1 MSLKVRIYLDKKLDP
16 DSNLILE
23 REDVHYLINVMRLGE
38 GDNLFVFNSKD
49 GEFKAEIISFD
60 KKNIKTKLISKI
72 ENIHKPSKISLI
84 FSLIKSSKL
93 DYLIQK
99 CTEIGVN
106 SFMPTISEK
115 SIVKNFNIKRAK
127 KIIKEACEQSN
138 QLYLPDIYEV
148 KKLEKKLKSIN
159 KNSIIFFADINS
171 SNKKISEEVKNS
183 KNHEFYLLIGP
194 EGDFSLKERDL
205 LNSMKNCIPFSLG
218 QNILRS
224 ETAAVVG
231 LTLLNSEIN

>member
-1 MSLKVRIYLDKKLDP
+1 MSLKVRIYLDKKLDL

-23 REDVHYLINVMRLGE
+23 REDAHYLINVMRLGE
-38 GDNLFVFNSKD
+38 GDNLFIFNSRD

-60 KKNIKTKLISKI
+60 KKNIKIKLISKI
-72 ENIHKPSKISLI
+72 ENLNKPSKISLV

-115 SIVKNFNIKRAK
+115 SVVKNLNIKRVK
-127 KIIKEACEQSN
+127 KIIKESCEQSN

-148 KKLEKKLKSIN
+148 QKLENKLKSIN

-171 SNKKISEEVKNS
+171 SNKKISEEVRNS

-205 LNSMKNCIPFSLG
+205 LHSMKNCIPFSLG

>member
-1 MSLKVRIYLDKKLDP
+1 MSLKVRIYLDKKLDL
-16 DSNLILE
+16 DSNFFLE
-23 REDVHYLINVMRLGE
+23 KEDAHYLKNVMRLGV
-38 GDNLFVFNSKD
+38 GDNLFIFNSKD

-60 KKNIKTKLISKI
+60 KKNIKIKLISKI
-72 ENIHKPSKISLI
+72 ENINKPSKISLI

-194 EGDFSLKERDL
+194 EGDFSLKEREI